1 MEWRPKE
8 AQITEMGSWIIV
20 ELVAQGTTSTVK
32 MSQKVRVTVEKT
44 AVGYERRRE
53 RRPIIM

>member
-1 MEWRPKE
+1 MEWRPEE